1 MTEENKIILLVVGVF
16 TLTFLVMISLVRLQ
30 A

>member
-16 TLTFLVMISLVRLQ
+16 TLTFLVMILFVRMQ

>member
-16 TLTFLVMISLVRLQ
+16 TLTFLVMISLVRLE